1 MNKREKALY
10 FCRNQVK
17 NNSIYLW
24 GGSGEKVK
32 SLTAKKIC
40 TMETSEDNAKR
51 VMAEIWKRVK
61 NNTLTKHTK
70 AYDCSG
76 LQIKALQYAGVLP
89 KGYDDT
95 ANGLLNYFDKINM
108 KDIQAGDLIF
118 KCYEN
123 GKAYHVAMYTGDGKG
138 VIIEA
143 QGRDKGVVESVIDSN
158 YTEARRPFYD

>member
-17 NNSIYLW
+17 NCSIYLW

-40 TMETSEDNAKR
+40 TMETSEANARR
-51 VMAEIWKRVK
+51 VVSEIWKRLK
-61 NNTLTKHTK
+61 DNTLTKHTK

-76 LQIKALQYAGVLP
+76 LMISALQYAKVLP
-89 KGYDDT
+89 SNYDDT
-95 ANGLLNYFDKINM
+95 ANGLMKYFDKINL
-108 KDIQAGDLIF
+108 KDIKAGDLVF

-123 GKAYHVAMYTGDGKG
+123 GAAYHVAMYEGNGE
-138 VIIEA
+138 IIEA
-143 QGRDKGVVESVIDSN
+143 KGRDYGVVESVINSD
-158 YTEARRPFYD
+158 YTEARRPFYDE